1 MSNTELGRHKSFQSQ
16 RVEQDQAFLAA
27 KRTAAAE
34 LVMSL
39 ELPAYLEAAYM
50 QHIYGKQVT
59 RLAQQGQA

>member
-1 MSNTELGRHKSFQSQ
+1 
-16 RVEQDQAFLAA
+16 VEQDQAFLAA